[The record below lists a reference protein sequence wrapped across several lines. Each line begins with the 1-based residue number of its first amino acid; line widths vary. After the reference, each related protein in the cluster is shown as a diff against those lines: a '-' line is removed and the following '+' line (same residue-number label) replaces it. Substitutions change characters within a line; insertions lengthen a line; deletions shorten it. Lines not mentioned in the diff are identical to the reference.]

1 MTLRVDIVRELINRL
16 LEAAHRE
23 GSFTESVAREVE
35 RSFRSEYRGATCEVH
50 ESPRALLPE
59 KQSAVVDAYLEG
71 RPVDEI
77 TKHHGISRATMYRYL
92 KR

>member
-1 MTLRVDIVRELINRL
+1 MTMRVDIIRELIDRL

-23 GSFTESVAREVE
+23 GSFTESMAREVE

-50 ESPRALLPE
+50 ETPRALLPE
-59 KQSAVVDAYLEG
+59 KQGAVVTAYLEG
-71 RPVDEI
+71 QPVSEI
-77 TKHHGISRATMYRYL
+77 TKHHNISRATMYRYL